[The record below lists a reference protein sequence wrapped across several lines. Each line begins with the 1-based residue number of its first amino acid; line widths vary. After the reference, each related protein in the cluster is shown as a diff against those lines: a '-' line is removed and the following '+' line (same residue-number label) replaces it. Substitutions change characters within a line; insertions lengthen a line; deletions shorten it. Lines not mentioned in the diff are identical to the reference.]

1 MGEVELYTSDHKLVI
16 RGVVFFYGDAAD
28 QALAI
33 QTADEITL
41 SWNEPQS
48 MVRIRKEWFQVRF
61 DIEGIYTP
69 DLAPATVW
77 HNTCPRY
84 NYFRIEEYS
93 RHDISF
99 VDGLGSNTGYF
110 KRANLQTLSTT
121 GAHEYGHTLGL
132 DHPKVLDI
140 RGKGQPGIMYP
151 RGTLC
156 DPAFQYDPDAPAGA
170 KGGTLNP
177 FTRKVLDSDIQALKL
192 SKLSFDKNNIAVLGE
207 YSSLY
212 HQKHIEK
219 THSF

>member
-1 MGEVELYTSDHKLVI
+1 MGEVELYTSNHRLVVRSTI
-16 RGVVFFYGDAAD
+16 FFYGEAAD
-28 QALAI
+28 QSLAI
-33 QTADEITL
+33 QVADEIAL
-41 SWNEPQS
+41 SWNEPRS
-48 MVRIRKEWFQVRF
+48 MVRVRKEWYEVQF

-77 HNTCPRY
+77 HNTNPRY
-84 NYFRIEEYS
+84 NYFRIEEFS
-93 RHDISF
+93 LHDISF

-110 KRANLQTLSTT
+110 KRANLQTRSTT

-156 DPAFQYDPDAPAGA
+156 DPAFQYDPAAAPGA

-192 SKLSFDKNNIAVLGE
+192 SRLTFDHQSFSVLGE
-207 YSSLY
+207 FSSLY
-212 HQKHIEK
+212 HQKHLE
-219 THSF
+219 S